1 MQACRKTWDINLYV
15 NLPPA
20 PNLHNCT
27 RTRLLF
33 EVLIARVEVVEVKN
47 KLEKLLKE

>member
-1 MQACRKTWDINLYV
+1 MHACRKTWNINLYV
-15 NLPPA
+15 NLPPT
-20 PNLHNCT
+20 PNLHNCA

-33 EVLIARVEVVEVKN
+33 EVLITRVEVVEVKN

>member
-1 MQACRKTWDINLYV
+1 MHAYRKTWNINLYV
-15 NLPPA
+15 NLPPT
-20 PNLHNCT
+20 PKLHNCA

-33 EVLIARVEVVEVKN
+33 EVSIARVKVVEVKN

>member
-1 MQACRKTWDINLYV
+1 MPQNVGYKSICELT
-15 NLPPA
+15 PA
-20 PNLHNCT
+20 PNLHNCA

-33 EVLIARVEVVEVKN
+33 EVLITRVEVVEVKN